1 VTQEQHEDA
10 VNRLRVYKDCLLREV
25 LQVGQQDSIIVLPI
39 TTQAVDYRDEATEY
53 DSLKA

>member
-10 VNRLRVYKDCLLREV
+10 VNRLKVYKDWLLKEV
-25 LQVGQQDSIIVLPI
+25 LQVGKQDSIIVLPI

-53 DSLKA
+53 DFLDA